1 MEADWA
7 VEIGAGSPAIEALW
21 TGFVDLQSFPQR
33 IGEIEEAKRL
43 PALAQ
48 ALLRINHPGA
58 PQSSAASETRS
69 CFWTAKC
76 DLWQPQ
82 DCDPF
87 ELDATAEEAAVALA
101 CYIDLLPRS
110 DRLFAAPVFT
120 DPVFSFPVFTEWT
133 VAETTAR
140 AIVRRLRA
148 VSLTCARA
156 DLIVRSATAGPAEG
170 FGITAYLTACGAD
183 LVAAQST
190 LAAALAVLAQAL
202 STGREQQ

>member
-7 VEIGAGSPAIEALW
+7 VEIGARSPLIEALW

-33 IGEIEEAKRL
+33 IREIEEAQRL

-48 ALLRINHPGA
+48 TLLRINHPDA
-58 PQSSAASETRS
+58 QQSSATPETRS

-76 DLWQPQ
+76 DLWQPE

-87 ELDATAEEAAVALA
+87 ELDATPEEAAAALA

-110 DRLFAAPVFT
+110 DRLFA
-120 DPVFSFPVFTEWT
+120 DPVFAEWT
-133 VAETTAR
+133 AAERAAR
-140 AIVRRLRA
+140 AIVHRLRA
-148 VSLTCARA
+148 FSLTCARA
-156 DLIVRSATAGPAEG
+156 DLVVRSATAGLSEG

-202 STGREQQ
+202 STDREQQ

>member
-7 VEIGAGSPAIEALW
+7 VEIGAGSPVIEALW
-21 TGFVDLQSFPQR
+21 TGFVDLQSSPQR
-33 IGEIEEAKRL
+33 IREIEEAQCL

-48 ALLRINHPGA
+48 TLLQINHPEA
-58 PQSSAASETRS
+58 VQLSATPQMRS

-76 DLWQPQ
+76 DLWQPE

-87 ELDATAEEAAVALA
+87 ELDATPEEAVVALA

-110 DRLFAAPVFT
+110 DRLFANPVFA
-120 DPVFSFPVFTEWT
+120 EWAI
-133 VAETTAR
+133 AESTAR
-140 AIVRRLRA
+140 AIVHRLRTF
-148 VSLTCARA
+148 SLICARA
-156 DLIVRSATAGPAEG
+156 DLVVRSATAGPVEG

-190 LAAALAVLAQAL
+190 LAAALAVLVQAL
-202 STGREQQ
+202 STDREQQ